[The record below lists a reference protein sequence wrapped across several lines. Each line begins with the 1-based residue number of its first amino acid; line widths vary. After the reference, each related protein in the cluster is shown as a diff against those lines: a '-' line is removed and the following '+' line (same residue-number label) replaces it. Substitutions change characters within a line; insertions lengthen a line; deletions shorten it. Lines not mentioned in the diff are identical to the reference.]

1 MRPEFEGRS
10 MGLEFGARGTVPEDS
25 CAVGDP
31 SFPAWPLA
39 ELPGE
44 ARAASYGFGVG
55 ARAGDAA
62 RERRAGS
69 RLLISLEKTTCIRSG
84 PNRGVAAQKGAIS
97 PEPRTAPLTSGDGVS
112 LPAES

>member
-10 MGLEFGARGTVPEDS
+10 MGLEFGARGTLPADS

-62 RERRAGS
+62 RETRAGA

-97 PEPRTAPLTSGDGVS
+97 PEPRQHH
-112 LPAES
+112 